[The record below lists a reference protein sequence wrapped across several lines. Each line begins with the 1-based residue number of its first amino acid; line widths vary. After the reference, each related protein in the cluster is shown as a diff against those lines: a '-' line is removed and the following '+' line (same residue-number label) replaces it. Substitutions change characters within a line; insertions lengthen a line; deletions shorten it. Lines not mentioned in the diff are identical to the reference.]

1 MDFGTF
7 YQYRN
12 GILAPI
18 VEPADQEVGL
28 GVADSFLVED
38 GKVRSLEKHLAR
50 FTAGISS
57 VAPEYLDALEGF
69 FSQSLELVPRQGR
82 WWPRFELHQ
91 GAPKGEQL
99 YLRLRVAPDQLRD
112 AVLWTLPES
121 DPRENPTVKGP
132 DLSLGMQLRRAA
144 MMHGA
149 DEAVILDEEGF
160 ICEGAL
166 SSIVWWRDDV
176 LCAPDNQTRWLNST
190 TRDIVFEL
198 ASQGGYE
205 TRLEHVRPA
214 DLAGLEVWLLGA
226 LQGIRPVTKWIGL
239 DAILGKP
246 KHCESFRKRLQLL
259 SKPIDAD
266 SAGVKF

>member
-1 MDFGTF
+1 MDLGTF
-7 YQYRN
+7 YHYSDGQ
-12 GILAPI
+12 LTPI
-18 VEPADQEVGL
+18 VEPVDQEVGL

-38 GKVRSLEKHLAR
+38 GKVRSIEKHFAR
-50 FTAGISS
+50 FTAGIAA
-57 VAPEYLDALEGF
+57 VAPEYLDALEDY
-69 FSQSLELVPRQGR
+69 FSQALELVPRQGR

-144 MMHGA
+144 MMHGG
-149 DEAVILDEEGF
+149 DEAVILDEDGF

-166 SSIVWWRDDV
+166 SAIVWWRDDV
-176 LCAPDNQTRWLNST
+176 LCAPDDQTRWLNST

-205 TRLEHVRPA
+205 TRLEHVKPA
-214 DLAGLEVWLLGA
+214 DLAGLEIWLLGA
-226 LQGIRPVTKWIGL
+226 LQGIRPVTSWIGL
-239 DAILGKP
+239 DAILG
-246 KHCESFRKRLQLL
+246 HSQHLDSFQKRLRLL
-259 SKPIDAD
+259 SKPIDLN
-266 SAGVKF
+266 SSGEVF